1 MLFINPFPYTNVSG
15 QIRQEY
21 SELVGFVQ
29 DTEVDI
35 AVYEVVHR
43 RP

>member
-1 MLFINPFPYTNVSG
+1 MLFINLFPSTNVSG

-35 AVYEVVHR
+35 AVDEVFHW